1 MPRAMAPATVGVSS
15 HRRAACV
22 AQAKP
27 CIDSLMAASSGLKRP
42 DQEHQWARVKELMT
56 DKFTQTVALGYMD
69 PDRMQADYELVAK
82 YFKMKAPFDV
92 KTAYTNEFLDRSIKM
107 TE

>member
-1 MPRAMAPATVGVSS
+1 MTQKAF
-15 HRRAACV
+15 AACV
-22 AQAKP
+22 AEAKP
-27 CIDSLMAASSGLKRP
+27 CIDSLMAASSGLKRT

-69 PDRMQADYELVAK
+69 PDRMQTDYELVAK

-92 KTAYTNEFLDRSIKM
+92 KIAYSNEFLDRSIKM
-107 TE
+107 TP